1 MTRKDI
7 PPVSALAHHKGRDG
21 NNQLDRAMILLTG
34 KALLDNYEKGLVD
47 IVTLEVTEIA
57 HAGKKRRGR
66 LMLEVELP

>member
-7 PPVSALAHHKGRDG
+7 PHLSALAHHKGREG
-21 NNQLDRAMILLTG
+21 NNQLDKQMILSTG
-34 KALLDNYEKGLVD
+34 RVLLDNYENGLVD
-47 IVTLEVTEIA
+47 VVTLEVTEIA